1 MLKKLS
7 QKIVVNKKIS
17 RPKSAYTLVE
27 LSIVILILA
36 VLMTGGL
43 TITIGSFNKAKKIS
57 TQNKIN
63 EIYKSLGKFLL
74 ENKRLPC
81 PASLELTKNDNSY
94 GVEYGNGSGCGTGAV
109 GSGVYVNPTNPNI
122 FYGMIPAKTLNLPL
136 SMGEDDF
143 GSKISYVIDQRF
155 TTVFQEVISST
166 TNSGF
171 GTTEPYTSI
180 ITVKEKPSATSRDI
194 TQDAILVII
203 SHGLN
208 AFGAFNANARTRNP
222 RSSDPDEKDND
233 YFSGF
238 STYFVNGVEVYD
250 ASGTACTAIACT
262 IPSTANVDQTS
273 VGYANTPTSLTCKT
287 GYSSSPAPTYT
298 CTASGTASVTGSCTA
313 ITCTIPVAEG
323 ASVNYTASFDKNFI
337 YNSQNSEI
345 FDDVVLFKTRNQIV
359 QDFDAHR
366 LVACINAG
374 VEFGSKSAY
383 YEQYLYGTS
392 CGFDYKKIP
401 EKYCDKF
408 GKWFE
413 INKCGSW

>member
-1 MLKKLS
+1 M
-7 QKIVVNKKIS
+7 VNKKIS

-136 SMGEDDF
+136 NMGEDDF

-155 TTVFQEVISST
+155 TTVFQEVISNS
-166 TNSGF
+166 NSGF
-171 GTTEPYTSI
+171 GTTSGITGI
-180 ITVKEKPSATSRDI
+180 ITVAEKPSSISRDI
-194 TQDAILVII
+194 TSDAILVII

-208 AFGAFNANARTRNP
+208 KSGAFNANAQTQNP
-222 RSSDPDEKDND
+222 RSSDSDETEND
-233 YFSGF
+233 Y
-238 STYFVNGVEVYD
+238 N
-250 ASGTACTAIACT
+250 
-262 IPSTANVDQTS
+262 
-273 VGYANTPTSLTCKT
+273 
-287 GYSSSPAPTYT
+287 
-298 CTASGTASVTGSCTA
+298 
-313 ITCTIPVAEG
+313 
-323 ASVNYTASFDKNFI
+323 ASFNKNFI

-345 FDDVVLFKTRNQIV
+345 FDDVVFFKTRNQIV
-359 QDFDAHR
+359 QDFDAHS
-366 LVACINAG
+366 LVACLNAG
-374 VEFGSKSAY
+374 VEFSGKSAY
-383 YEQYLYGTS
+383 YGQNLYGTS
-392 CGFDYKKIP
+392 CGFAYKKIP

-408 GKWFE
+408 GNWFE
-413 INKCGSW
+413 INRCGSW

>member
-1 MLKKLS
+1 
-7 QKIVVNKKIS
+7 VVNKKIS
-17 RPKSAYTLVE
+17 KPKSAYTLVE

-94 GVEYGNGSGCGTGAV
+94 GVEYGSGSGCGNGAV

-155 TTVFQEVISST
+155 TNVFQEVISNT
-166 TNSGF
+166 DSGF
-171 GTTEPYTSI
+171 GTTSGVTGI
-180 ITVKEKPSATSRDI
+180 ITVKEKPSSISRDI

-203 SHGLN
+203 SHGFN
-208 AFGAFNANARTRNP
+208 KSGAFNANAQNQNP
-222 RSSDPDEKDND
+222 RSSDLDEGENE
-233 YFSGF
+233 Y
-238 STYFVNGVEVYD
+238 N
-250 ASGTACTAIACT
+250 
-262 IPSTANVDQTS
+262 
-273 VGYANTPTSLTCKT
+273 
-287 GYSSSPAPTYT
+287 
-298 CTASGTASVTGSCTA
+298 
-313 ITCTIPVAEG
+313 
-323 ASVNYTASFDKNFI
+323 SFDNNFI
-337 YNSQNSEI
+337 YNSQNSAV

-359 QDFDAHR
+359 QDFDAHY
-366 LVACINAG
+366 LIACINAG
-374 VEFGSKSAY
+374 AGFSPNHAY
-383 YEQYLYGTS
+383 YGQNLYGGN
-392 CGFDYKKIP
+392 CVFAYKKIP

-408 GKWFE
+408 GNWFE
-413 INKCGSW
+413 INRCESW

>member
-43 TITIGSFNKAKKIS
+43 TITIGAFNKAKKIS

-81 PASLELTKNDNSY
+81 PASLELTKNENSY

-143 GSKISYVIDQRF
+143 GGKISYVIDQRF
-155 TTVFQEVISST
+155 TNVFQEAISNS
-166 TNSGF
+166 NSGF

-180 ITVKEKPSATSRDI
+180 ITIQEKPSATSRDI
-194 TQDAILVII
+194 TSDAILVII

-208 AFGAFNANARTRNP
+208 AFGAFNADARTQNP
-222 RSSDPDEKDND
+222 RSNDSDEKEND
-233 YFSGF
+233 Y
-238 STYFVNGVEVYD
+238 N
-250 ASGTACTAIACT
+250 
-262 IPSTANVDQTS
+262 
-273 VGYANTPTSLTCKT
+273 
-287 GYSSSPAPTYT
+287 
-298 CTASGTASVTGSCTA
+298 
-313 ITCTIPVAEG
+313 
-323 ASVNYTASFDKNFI
+323 ASFDKKFI

-359 QDFDAHR
+359 QDFDVHY

-374 VEFGSKSAY
+374 TVFGGKSAY
-383 YEQYLYGTS
+383 YGQNLYGTS

-408 GKWFE
+408 GNWFE
-413 INKCGSW
+413 INRCGSW

>member
-1 MLKKLS
+1 M
-7 QKIVVNKKIS
+7 VNKKIS
-17 RPKSAYTLVE
+17 KPKSAYTLIE

-94 GVEYGNGSGCGTGAV
+94 GVEYGSGSGCGAGAV

-155 TTVFQEVISST
+155 TTVFQEVISNT
-166 TNSGF
+166 DSGF
-171 GTTEPYTSI
+171 GTTSGVTGI
-180 ITVKEKPSATSRDI
+180 ITVKEKPSATLRDI
-194 TQDAILVII
+194 TSDAILVII
-203 SHGLN
+203 SHGFN
-208 AFGAFNANARTRNP
+208 KSGAFNANARIQNS
-222 RSSDPDEKDND
+222 RSSDPDEMEND
-233 YFSGF
+233 Y
-238 STYFVNGVEVYD
+238 N
-250 ASGTACTAIACT
+250 
-262 IPSTANVDQTS
+262 
-273 VGYANTPTSLTCKT
+273 SLF
-287 GYSSSPAPTYT
+287 
-298 CTASGTASVTGSCTA
+298 
-313 ITCTIPVAEG
+313 
-323 ASVNYTASFDKNFI
+323 NKNFI

-359 QDFDAHR
+359 QDFDAHY
-366 LVACINAG
+366 LIACIDAG
-374 VEFGSKSAY
+374 PGFATNNKHAY
-383 YEQYLYGTS
+383 YDQSLYGIS
-392 CGFDYKKIP
+392 CGQLYKQIP

-408 GKWFE
+408 GNWFE
-413 INKCGSW
+413 INNCYNWKTCTVGGSAGMRLKIVNANTSGTNGECEGSGSYNWSCTALGVGSVTANNCI

>member
-1 MLKKLS
+1 MKKLS
-7 QKIVVNKKIS
+7 LKIVVNKKILK
-17 RPKSAYTLVE
+17 PKSAYTLVE

-94 GVEYGNGSGCGTGAV
+94 GVEYLGNGVGGGCGTGAV

-155 TTVFQEVISST
+155 TTNFQEVI
-166 TNSGF
+166 TNTDSGF
-171 GTTEPYTSI
+171 GTTSGTTGI
-180 ITVKEKPSATSRDI
+180 ITVTEKPSSILRDI
-194 TQDAILVII
+194 TSDAILVII

-208 AFGAFNANARTRNP
+208 KSGAFNANARTQNS
-222 RSSDPDEKDND
+222 RSSDPDEAEND
-233 YFSGF
+233 Y
-238 STYFVNGVEVYD
+238 N
-250 ASGTACTAIACT
+250 
-262 IPSTANVDQTS
+262 
-273 VGYANTPTSLTCKT
+273 
-287 GYSSSPAPTYT
+287 
-298 CTASGTASVTGSCTA
+298 
-313 ITCTIPVAEG
+313 
-323 ASVNYTASFDKNFI
+323 ASFDKRLI

-345 FDDVVLFKTRNQIV
+345 FDDIVLFKTRNQIV
-359 QDFDAHR
+359 QDFDAHY
-366 LVACINAG
+366 LIACINAG
-374 VEFGSKSAY
+374 LGFALNNQHAY
-383 YEQYLYGTS
+383 YDQYLYGTP
-392 CGFDYKKIP
+392 CGFAYKKIP
-401 EKYCDKF
+401 EKYCDRF
-408 GKWFE
+408 GNWFE
-413 INKCGSW
+413 INRCGSW

>member
-1 MLKKLS
+1 M
-7 QKIVVNKKIS
+7 VHKKIS
-17 RPKSAYTLVE
+17 KPKSAYTLVE

-81 PASLELTKNDNSY
+81 QASLELTKNDNFY
-94 GVEYGNGSGCGTGAV
+94 GVEYGSGSGCGNGAV
-109 GSGVYVNPTNPNI
+109 GSGVYVNPTNSNI

-155 TTVFQEVISST
+155 TNVFQEVISNT
-166 TNSGF
+166 DSGF
-171 GTTEPYTSI
+171 GTTSGVTGI
-180 ITVKEKPSATSRDI
+180 ITVTEKPSSISRDI
-194 TQDAILVII
+194 TSDAILVII

-208 AFGAFNANARTRNP
+208 AFGAFNANARTQNS
-222 RSSDPDEKDND
+222 RSSDPDEAEND
-233 YFSGF
+233 Y
-238 STYFVNGVEVYD
+238 N
-250 ASGTACTAIACT
+250 
-262 IPSTANVDQTS
+262 
-273 VGYANTPTSLTCKT
+273 
-287 GYSSSPAPTYT
+287 
-298 CTASGTASVTGSCTA
+298 
-313 ITCTIPVAEG
+313 
-323 ASVNYTASFDKNFI
+323 ASFDKKFI

-374 VEFGSKSAY
+374 VNFSGKSAY
-383 YEQYLYGTS
+383 FGQYLFGTS

-408 GKWFE
+408 GNWFE
-413 INKCGSW
+413 INICDSNWITCSVGGSAGMKSKIVYGNTNGTNGECEGSGSYSWSCTALGVGSVTANNCI

>member
-43 TITIGSFNKAKKIS
+43 TITIGAFNKAKKIS

-81 PASLELTKNDNSY
+81 PASLELTKNENSY

-155 TTVFQEVISST
+155 TNVFQEAISNS
-166 TNSGF
+166 NSGF

-180 ITVKEKPSATSRDI
+180 ITIQEKPSATSRDI
-194 TQDAILVII
+194 TSDAILVII

-208 AFGAFNANARTRNP
+208 AFGAFNANARTQNP
-222 RSSDPDEKDND
+222 RSNDSDEKEND
-233 YFSGF
+233 Y
-238 STYFVNGVEVYD
+238 N
-250 ASGTACTAIACT
+250 
-262 IPSTANVDQTS
+262 
-273 VGYANTPTSLTCKT
+273 
-287 GYSSSPAPTYT
+287 
-298 CTASGTASVTGSCTA
+298 
-313 ITCTIPVAEG
+313 
-323 ASVNYTASFDKNFI
+323 ASFDKKFI

-374 VEFGSKSAY
+374 TVFGGKSAY
-383 YEQYLYGTS
+383 YGQNLYGTP

-408 GKWFE
+408 GNWFE
-413 INKCGSW
+413 MNICDRDWITCLVGGSAKMKLKIVYANTSGTNGECESSGSYDWSCSATGVGSVTNNCLQ

>member
-43 TITIGSFNKAKKIS
+43 TITIGAFNKAKKIS

-81 PASLELTKNDNSY
+81 PASLELTKNENSY

-143 GSKISYVIDQRF
+143 GGKISYVIDQRF
-155 TTVFQEVISST
+155 TTVFQEVVSNS
-166 TNSGF
+166 NSGF
-171 GTTEPYTSI
+171 GTTEPYNSI
-180 ITVKEKPSATSRDI
+180 ITVKEKPSATPRDI
-194 TQDAILVII
+194 TSDAILVII

-208 AFGAFNANARTRNP
+208 AFGAFNANARTQNP
-222 RSSDPDEKDND
+222 RSSDPDETEND
-233 YFSGF
+233 Y
-238 STYFVNGVEVYD
+238 N
-250 ASGTACTAIACT
+250 
-262 IPSTANVDQTS
+262 
-273 VGYANTPTSLTCKT
+273 
-287 GYSSSPAPTYT
+287 SSF
-298 CTASGTASVTGSCTA
+298 
-313 ITCTIPVAEG
+313 
-323 ASVNYTASFDKNFI
+323 NKNFI

-359 QDFDAHR
+359 QDFNVHY

-374 VEFGSKSAY
+374 TEFGGKSAY
-383 YEQYLYGTS
+383 YGQNLFGTP

-408 GKWFE
+408 GNWFE
-413 INKCGSW
+413 INICDRDWITCLVGGSANMKLKIVYANTSGTNGECESSGSYDWSCSATGVGSVTNNCLQ

>member
-1 MLKKLS
+1 M
-7 QKIVVNKKIS
+7 VNKKIS
-17 RPKSAYTLVE
+17 KPKSAYTLIE

-94 GVEYGNGSGCGTGAV
+94 GVEYGSGSGCGTGAV

-143 GSKISYVIDQRF
+143 GSKLSYVIDQRF
-155 TTVFQEVISST
+155 TTVFQEVISIAV
-166 TNSGF
+166 NSGF
-171 GTTEPYTSI
+171 GTTYPYTSI
-180 ITVKEKPSATSRDI
+180 ITVKEKPSSISRDI
-194 TQDAILVII
+194 TSDAILVII

-208 AFGAFNANARTRNP
+208 AFGAFNANARTQNP
-222 RSSDPDEKDND
+222 RSSDPDENDND
-233 YFSGF
+233 Y
-238 STYFVNGVEVYD
+238 N
-250 ASGTACTAIACT
+250 
-262 IPSTANVDQTS
+262 
-273 VGYANTPTSLTCKT
+273 
-287 GYSSSPAPTYT
+287 
-298 CTASGTASVTGSCTA
+298 
-313 ITCTIPVAEG
+313 
-323 ASVNYTASFDKNFI
+323 ASFNNNFI

-359 QDFDAHR
+359 QDFDVHY
-366 LVACINAG
+366 LVACLNAG
-374 VEFGSKSAY
+374 VNFSEKSAY
-383 YEQYLYGTS
+383 FGQYLFGTS
-392 CGFDYKKIP
+392 CGFDYKKIR

-408 GKWFE
+408 GNWFE
-413 INKCGSW
+413 INNCDNWQQP